1 MVYCW
6 RMSKV
11 DNSLDALDV
20 VGIILIV
27 LKSIGVQ
34 PVASWSWW
42 LVLSPFWIYIGA
54 LALIALLAWCVK
66 DSKKEKK

>member
-1 MVYCW
+1 
-6 RMSKV
+6 MSKV

-27 LKSIGVQ
+27 LKSIGVK

-54 LALIALLAWCVK
+54 LALIAFVAWCIK
-66 DSKKEKK
+66 IRKN

>member
-1 MVYCW
+1 
-6 RMSKV
+6 MSKV

-20 VGIILIV
+20 VGIILVV

-54 LALIALLAWCVK
+54 LALIALLVWCVK